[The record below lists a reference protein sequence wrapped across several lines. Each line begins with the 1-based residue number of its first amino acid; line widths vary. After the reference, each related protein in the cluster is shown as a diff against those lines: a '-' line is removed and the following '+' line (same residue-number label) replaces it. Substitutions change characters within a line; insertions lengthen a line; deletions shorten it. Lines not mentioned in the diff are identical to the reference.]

1 MPLFTNAIRSVSW
14 HTRNN
19 STSHFSRYSFL
30 SLAAASRMKVHPEV
44 EHAISTNQPVV
55 ALESTIVAHG
65 MPYPQNYQVAMEVE
79 SIVRSKG
86 AVPATIAIRNGIC
99 CIGLSS
105 DELHD
110 LAKTGRAALK
120 CTTRDLP
127 MALKNNVSWGAT
139 TVASTAFLAHR
150 SKIATFVT
158 GGIGG
163 VHRGNDL
170 DISADLI
177 ELSRTPV
184 IVVSTGIKSLLDIPK
199 TLEYLETFGVPVV
212 TYGSDYLP
220 TFFSTSSTSK
230 KIKSP
235 YRIDTVQDAA
245 QLYWSARDLGLSSGM
260 LVAVPNP
267 APISDG
273 DTKDGNI
280 GVEDAIQDALS
291 RAASLG
297 IQGKDVTPFVLQ
309 AVAQQTGGESLTS
322 NIELIC
328 CNASVGADIAIEIAA
343 SSKIRNSYF
352 FLPAACTTESSSST
366 SAIEAPRIGKGLINT
381 DVIVMGGA
389 VVDIVAKPSSNFLL
403 GTSNIGTAV
412 QCDGGVGR
420 NIAEVL
426 GRLGANPIFYS
437 AVGGKDTLGKSLI
450 ERLQKECGV
459 QVGPSNIANLMKV
472 CGEDAAPATVLC
484 VEDARTA
491 TYIALLSPNNELHA
505 AIAADMEIF
514 ENIPIP
520 SVEQIEHSKFLVL
533 DANPPNATLLVAAKR
548 ASSKGV
554 CVVFEPTSVPK
565 AARVVADDF
574 EFLNYVTYATPS
586 LDELLAMATTIAASS
601 SIEQKTQTPTTDN
614 NELGKLLSSVKDA
627 CSIVLPKMNWQG
639 QSSGAHLIVTLG
651 ECGVLH
657 ACAKSSQDN
666 HECKEEALFYYTHY
680 EVPRKV
686 RARNCTGAG
695 DTLCG
700 AFVHALLQGKTESD
714 AIRFGMEAALKSV
727 LCESQTI
734 SPNIV

>member
-1 MPLFTNAIRSVSW
+1 M
-14 HTRNN
+14 
-19 STSHFSRYSFL
+19 
-30 SLAAASRMKVHPEV
+30 
-44 EHAISTNQPVV
+44 
-55 ALESTIVAHG
+55 
-65 MPYPQNYQVAMEVE
+65 
-79 SIVRSKG
+79 
-86 AVPATIAIRNGIC
+86 
-99 CIGLSS
+99 
-105 DELHD
+105 
-110 LAKTGRAALK
+110 K

-127 MALKNNVSWGAT
+127 MAMKNNVSWGAT

-220 TFFSTSSTSK
+220 TFFSTSSSSK

-235 YRIDTVQDAA
+235 YRIDTPKDAS
-245 QLYWSARDLGLSSGM
+245 QLYFSARDLGLSSGM

-267 APISDG
+267 APMSDG
-273 DTKDGNI
+273 DSKDGNI
-280 GVEDAIQDALS
+280 GVEDAIQDALT

-322 NIELIC
+322 NIALIRR
-328 CNASVGADIAIEIAA
+328 NASVGADIAIEIAA
-343 SSKIRNSYF
+343 SSKIRNSHF
-352 FLPAACTTESSSST
+352 FVPATCTIESST
-366 SAIEAPRIGKGLINT
+366 STCPMEANT
-381 DVIVMGGA
+381 PVIVMGGA

-459 QVGPSNIANLMKV
+459 QVGPSNIAKPMKV
-472 CGEDAAPATVLC
+472 CGEGAAPATVLC
-484 VEDARTA
+484 VENARTA
-491 TYIALLSPNNELHA
+491 TYIALLSPSNELHA

-520 SVEQIEHSKFLVL
+520 SMEQMEHSKFLVL

-574 EFLNYVTYATPS
+574 EFLNFVTYATPS
-586 LDELLAMATTIAASS
+586 LDELLAMATTIAASDS
-601 SIEQKTQTPTTDN
+601 TEQTRLTPITDN
-614 NELGKLLSSVKDA
+614 YEQGKLLSLVKDA
-627 CSIVLPKMNWQG
+627 CSIVLPKMNWKG

-657 ACAKSSQDN
+657 ASMKSSPDYN
-666 HECKEEALFYYTHY
+666 ECKDEALYYYTHY

-700 AFVHALLQGKTESD
+700 AFVYALLQGKTESD
-714 AIRFGMEAALKSV
+714 AIRFGMEAALQSV